1 MSFPNKPDSWRDL
14 TLFMISFISSFKSFN
29 VIVHEAKSE
38 ERPYS
43 KIFWWIAAVVAD
55 AAAVNPNCQ
64 SAFSLRSKWVS

>member
-1 MSFPNKPDSWRDL
+1 M
-14 TLFMISFISSFKSFN
+14 
-29 VIVHEAKSE
+29 HEAKSE